1 MKTRSKI
8 LFVLITFTLLSGIS
22 PSISSGINILGK
34 TGQHNVVFID
44 DDLNPS
50 TSEIGYNHF
59 ENIQYEIANALA
71 DDLPTIK
78 ITNPKPGYLYF
89 NFLDIITFQLPF
101 IVTLIIGKND
111 VETDVTQGA
120 YAIDRVEFYID
131 DDLKFTDYN
140 APYKWVWNEQTPF
153 FYYTIKAVVY
163 DVHGFQTSDVIKV
176 YKLHYLVSY

>member
-1 MKTRSKI
+1 MKTRFKI
-8 LFVLITFTLLSGIS
+8 LFVLFTFILLSGIS
-22 PSISSGINILGK
+22 SSISSGKNILGNV
-34 TGQHNVVFID
+34 GRPDVVFID

-50 TSEIGYNHF
+50 TSVCGYNHF
-59 ENIQYEIANALA
+59 ENIQYGKGNGLE
-71 DDLPTIK
+71 DDLPTIQ
-78 ITNPKPGYLYF
+78 ITNPQPGYLYL
-89 NFLDIITFQLPF
+89 NFLDIITFKLPF

-111 VETDVTQGA
+111 VDADVTQGA

-140 APYKWVWNEQTPF
+140 EPYKWVWNEQTPF

-163 DVHGFQTSDVIKV
+163 DIHGFQTSDVIKI